1 MPLAST
7 NPTLIPADHK
17 DGKLFRLADFFSSL
31 LKVKV
36 TGLTLK
42 RVNGTVVAQCRN
54 VRKMALGLAFQLI
67 IAIKACRRKV
77 VVQ

>member
-31 LKVKV
+31 L
-36 TGLTLK
+36 GEA
-42 RVNGTVVAQCRN
+42 G
-54 VRKMALGLAFQLI
+54 
-67 IAIKACRRKV
+67 
-77 VVQ
+77 